1 MTTQCPPLL
10 HLQFLSIMQTVVSLT
25 HHINRKVKANTLRRG
40 TTGLKGLLEKVTGH
54 RLCVPELQREA
65 IPYVRLIDT
74 TWWLTL
80 LSVQYGIQ
88 IVLFLCV
95 WNKDFSHQSL
105 ASGWKMI
112 WRCHYKVWCVW
123 LLWWLLCAAERHKR
137 SESWWSL
144 LHINK
149 AASNL

>member
-95 WNKDFSHQSL
+95 
-105 ASGWKMI
+105 
-112 WRCHYKVWCVW
+112 
-123 LLWWLLCAAERHKR
+123 
-137 SESWWSL
+137 
-144 LHINK
+144 
-149 AASNL
+149 